1 MSQSDP
7 ARSTRRRAIASIA
20 LIGLV
25 AATLLAGV
33 DRLTQGRIA
42 AERERHAQA
51 ALLALL
57 PLNSFD
63 NLPRQEAISIE
74 PGPYGL
80 PLLVYP
86 ARLGNE
92 LTALIADVTTPAGY
106 SGDIRL
112 LVAVDP
118 AGVVIGVSVL
128 EHRETPGLGDLIERR
143 KSDWIEQFSGRSLDD
158 PPNEGWAASRR
169 GGEFDTLTSA
179 TLTSQAV
186 VRAVRDSLE
195 ALSELDHPP
204 SPHSRSGWYLPDHG
218 LTGCGMRQGASPELS
233 IAHCAGT
240 KPEGLPYD
248 RTNPAGPQ
256 ATAPA
261 VFARAVH
268 PIRP

>member
-1 MSQSDP
+1 MSPSDP
-7 ARSTRRRAIASIA
+7 TRASRRRAVISIA

-33 DRLTQGRIA
+33 DRLTQDRIA

-51 ALLALL
+51 ALVALL
-57 PLNSFD
+57 PPNSFD
-63 NLPRQEAISIE
+63 NLPRQEAITIE
-74 PGPYGL
+74 PGTYGS
-80 PLLVYP
+80 PMLVYP
-86 ARLGNE
+86 ARMGDE

-158 PPNEGWAASRR
+158 PPDEGWAASRR

-179 TLTSQAV
+179 TITTQAV
-186 VRAVRDSLE
+186 VRAVRRSLE
-195 ALSELDHPP
+195 AL
-204 SPHSRSGWYLPDHG
+204 
-218 LTGCGMRQGASPELS
+218 A
-233 IAHCAGT
+233 A
-240 KPEGLPYD
+240 EGLV
-248 RTNPAGPQ
+248 GE
-256 ATAPA
+256 
-261 VFARAVH
+261 
-268 PIRP
+268 